1 MEQRLTILTIG
12 VDNLA
17 TMRDFYVEQF
27 GWTPAAENK
36 DIVFFKLNGVLLGF
50 FKKGDLAQDAQ
61 VEAAAAAVG
70 SKPFSLAHDVRTE
83 KEVDELF
90 ALLESRGVEI
100 VKRPEKTFFG
110 AYGGYVADAE
120 GNLWDIACNPYIEL
134 DERGNVVAHRDI
146 KHLEQ

>member
-1 MEQRLTILTIG
+1 MEQRLTIVTVG
-12 VDNLA
+12 VDDLA
-17 TMRDFYVEQF
+17 TMRDFYVEKF

-50 FKKGDLAQDAQ
+50 FEKEALAQDAR
-61 VEAAAAAVG
+61 VERTAAG

-83 KEVDELF
+83 EEVDELF
-90 ALLESRGVEI
+90 ALLEGRGVEI

-110 AYGGYVADAE
+110 AYGGYVADVE

-134 DERGNVVAHRDI
+134 DERGDVVAHGDI